1 MFKNLPVLLKIVSLL
16 MLLGLATIGAT
27 LFAATKMRSIGAD
40 YDQLINHKAI
50 VEIDVVRAN
59 RNLASLS
66 ASLYMNLAA
75 TTPDAKDAAA
85 KESDTARAKFQ
96 DWLAKA
102 AEAGP
107 EFAPRLKEIGDKV
120 SSQLTASCDSAIAM
134 ANGGT
139 DAETL
144 RKATSQMS
152 ATCGPLLD
160 DAVKQLVAL
169 TDEIE
174 GQMKSQSAEASAN
187 TNSTISTTYLVTF
200 GALGIVLII
209 AFFASRFGIAQ
220 PIGDITRLT
229 NTLAAGDLN
238 VTVGGVDRKDEIG
251 QLARAAEALRQ
262 NLFQAAN
269 DRTAAKQQELAQ
281 HERAIAERL
290 ALADKF
296 QREMGA
302 LAANFG
308 SSSTQV
314 ADAARNLSA
323 TAEET
328 SRQAQAVGSAAEEA
342 ATNVQTVASAAE
354 QLTASVGEINGQVV
368 KSASVADHAFNEATA
383 SAGRV
388 KDLASAA
395 QQIGDVVDLIKNI
408 ADQTNLLALNATIEA
423 ARAGEAGRGFAV
435 VASEVKQLATQTAKA
450 TDEIAQK
457 VTEIQQATGVAVASI
472 EQIVTTMTTVREI
485 SSRIASAVEE
495 QGAATSEIAEN
506 CRRAAEGTT
515 QVTGNI
521 SGVGH
526 AAEMTGSASTQLMG
540 LSSELQRQAADMGG
554 AVASFVETL
563 RAG

>member
-1 MFKNLPVLLKIVSLL
+1 MKSVSIKF
-16 MLLGLATIGAT
+16 GLATLSALSLILCLAVGYVGVSGVSTTNDGANTLYDDILSGLQQAEEMNVAIGDLRIAGGEHLMANT
-27 LFAATKMRSIGAD
+27 PPEQDASE
-40 YDQLINHKAI
+40 KAI
-50 VEIDVVRAN
+50 
-59 RNLASLS
+59 
-66 ASLYMNLAA
+66 
-75 TTPDAKDAAA
+75 AAA
-85 KESDTARAKFQ
+85 QDTFADWSKKYASHMQAGAETDLFNDIQNSYLHYVDLNKTFVELSRASK
-96 DWLAKA
+96 DE
-102 AEAGP
+102 EAGKLFRG
-107 EFAPRLKEIGDKV
+107 EMDRYY
-120 SSQLTASCDSAIAM
+120 
-134 ANGGT
+134 N
-139 DAETL
+139 
-144 RKATSQMS
+144 
-152 ATCGPLLD
+152 
-160 DAVKQLVAL
+160 
-169 TDEIE
+169 
-174 GQMKSQSAEASAN
+174 N
-187 TNSTISTTYLVTF
+187 
-200 GALGIVLII
+200 
-209 AFFASRFGIAQ
+209 
-220 PIGDITRLT
+220 
-229 NTLAAGDLN
+229 AGDLLDKLMELN
-238 VTVGGVDRKDEIG
+238 NHDADVVNDENDATFAKVWWSVVGITGVLTLIALVQGSFSVFGVALPMQRITAAMGTIAGGKLDASVPYADRTNELGMMAKTLLQFRDD
-251 QLARAAEALRQ
+251 
-262 NLFQAAN
+262 LFQAAN

-457 VTEIQQATGVAVASI
+457 VTEIQQATGVAMASI

-485 SSRIASAVEE
+485 SSHIASAVEE

-554 AVASFVETL
+554 AVANFVETL